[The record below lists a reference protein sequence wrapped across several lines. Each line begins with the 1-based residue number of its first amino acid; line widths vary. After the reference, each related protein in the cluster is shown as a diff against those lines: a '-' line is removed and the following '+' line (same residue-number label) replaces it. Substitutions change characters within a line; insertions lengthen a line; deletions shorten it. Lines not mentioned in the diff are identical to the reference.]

1 VSAIA
6 PLLAKGIAKKIDRLA
21 RGAHLFHRYAHHPLC
36 GEYAGEVFKVGRR
49 ARLCRG
55 CTLVAAGAAVGIA
68 FGVASSAP
76 EWLAALG
83 IPFALALS
91 VPRAGKLATRFAPG
105 ALLGLALGSGFASAA
120 AALAAAA
127 LAVVLYRR
135 RQPDRSPCAT
145 CSERLQASPCRG
157 LAPIVRRERA
167 FQRRISAWLPA
178 P

>member
-1 VSAIA
+1 VSAISPA
-6 PLLAKGIAKKIDRLA
+6 LAKKIDRLA
-21 RGAHLFHRYAHHPLC
+21 RGAHVFHRYAHHPLC
-36 GEYAGEVFKVGRR
+36 GEYAGEVFRVGRR
-49 ARLCRG
+49 VRLCRG
-55 CTLVAAGAAVGIA
+55 CTLALAGAALGTALGLAASPPVWA
-68 FGVASSAP
+68 AVASIPVA
-76 EWLAALG
+76 LAANAR
-83 IPFALALS
+83 F
-91 VPRAGKLATRFAPG
+91 VRRAGKLATRFAPSV
-105 ALLGLALGSGFASAA
+105 LLGLAGGAGFAA
-120 AALAAAA
+120 AAVALAATA